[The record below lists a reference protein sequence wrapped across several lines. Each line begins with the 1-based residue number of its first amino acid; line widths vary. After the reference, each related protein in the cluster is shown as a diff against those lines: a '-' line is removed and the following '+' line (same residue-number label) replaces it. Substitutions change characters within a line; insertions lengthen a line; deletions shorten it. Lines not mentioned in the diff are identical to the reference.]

1 MYGIWVNKCDKWLI
15 DGFKTVKD
23 KDGNEYYEEIPS
35 LYKTKKEAQKDCD
48 AFLNREYISG
58 RKRKNGDIS
67 FRMTEDYTPKRY
79 TGAKRRKKK

>member
-1 MYGIWVNKCDKWLI
+1 MYGIWVNKVDKWLI
-15 DGFKTVKD
+15 DGFKKVKD
-23 KDGNEYYEEIPS
+23 EDGNEYYEEIPS

-58 RKRKNGDIS
+58 KKRKNGDIS

-79 TGAKRRKKK
+79 TKKKGKKK